1 MRALVSVIL
10 SGLAAACGGSAPS
23 AKTSAASIE
32 RADARPTGLSPWW
45 ASLFE
50 EGAVSQWVYTYDHNE
65 SEVNDEGEWV
75 ETVSEH
81 READVRCTVS
91 NVRREGE
98 LWASTVTCAALDP
111 SVEIT
116 LPGPSGDWVT
126 DGATRLYHQASPPD
140 HPTLTDPPSQADL
153 RAECLAAESAPD
165 GQIGWLSWPDCEHM
179 RPSISL
185 RGESWCLHYSPI
197 DFGSHACF
205 RRGVGPSSYGNEYVS
220 GSRTI
225 TYDLSRR

>member
-1 MRALVSVIL
+1 MIL

-91 NVRREGE
+91 NVRREGA

-111 SVEIT
+111 SVEVS
-116 LPGPSGDWVT
+116 LRGPAGDWFT
-126 DGATRLYHQASPPD
+126 DGGTRLYHDTLPPES
-140 HPTLTDPPSQADL
+140 PTLTDPPSQADL

-165 GQIGWLSWPDCEHM
+165 GRLGSSWWPDCEHV
-179 RPSISL
+179 RASIQL
-185 RGESWCLHYSPI
+185 TGETWCLHYSPI
-197 DFGSHACF
+197 DGGSHECF
-205 RRGVGPSSYGNEYVS
+205 LRGVGPSSYGSESAPS
-220 GSRTI
+220 GRT
-225 TYDLSRR
+225 TTESLSRR